1 MSEKYSDGV
10 KAVLGLLKQLKH
22 DGVFYI
28 INADGPWRIEIADD
42 VDDGLSEIKAALARL
57 KELEVFIA
65 GEAWREA
72 MRHGTPEQVEKLTAF
87 LIDKEQEP

>member
-28 INADGPWRIEIADD
+28 INADGPRRIEIADD
-42 VDDGLSEIKAALARL
+42 VDDGLSEIKAALNIVAEIKREGTRCRWQHNGKCGML
-57 KELEVFIA
+57 LLE
-65 GEAWREA
+65 
-72 MRHGTPEQVEKLTAF
+72 GTTSWL
-87 LIDKEQEP
+87 DKEPSHEA